1 VYGNPTNPAPQQ
13 PPEAPRHR
21 RRRFRIG
28 RLFRWIFT
36 IVVCLAI
43 AFVVIRIGP
52 SVYRRF
58 FGDGNTVWVSERFG
72 EVLKEKNELV
82 VLETTLTG
90 QETVSQKAW
99 LIGTVQQVQ
108 VPYSFT
114 ISFAVDLSLAQVSVD
129 NTMDSVVVR
138 LPAPVAKYPKL
149 TVDEDNMKKIDW
161 LYPLTPERYA
171 EIKNE
176 IEEKL
181 TAECS
186 SNQEYLNTAWQNTMR
201 NMESLFTSVTSTSED
216 GVTCTV
222 EVVKDNTLT
231 APETTDETAAE
242 TVTDTETTALPNA
255 A

>member
-1 VYGNPTNPAPQQ
+1 MNGYPTPPAPQEI
-13 PPEAPRHR
+13 PEAPRPRHH
-21 RRRFRIG
+21 RFRLG
-28 RLFRWIFT
+28 RLFRRIFT
-36 IVVCLAI
+36 LVVCLTI
-43 AFVVIRIGP
+43 AFVLVRFGP
-52 SVYRRF
+52 SIYRRF

-108 VPYSFT
+108 VPYSFS
-114 ISFAVDLSLAQVSVD
+114 ISFTVDLSRAEVSV
-129 NTMDSVVVR
+129 NTARDTVVVR
-138 LPAPVAKYPKL
+138 LPSPVPAYPKL

-171 EIKNE
+171 DIKNE

-186 SNQEYLNTAWQNTMR
+186 ANQDYLDSAWQNTVR
-201 NMESLFTSVTSTSED
+201 NMESLFSSVASTSED
-216 GVTCTV
+216 GITCTV
-222 EVVKDNTLT
+222 EVVKD
-231 APETTDETAAE
+231 D
-242 TVTDTETTALPNA
+242 ALPLPGATEDAGTPAVMPDA

>member
-1 VYGNPTNPAPQQ
+1 MNGYPTQPAPQE
-13 PPEAPRHR
+13 PPEAPRPRH
-21 RRRFRIG
+21 RRFRIG
-28 RLFRWIFT
+28 RLFRLIFT
-36 IVVCLAI
+36 LIVCLAI
-43 AFVVIRIGP
+43 AFVVVRIGP

-114 ISFAVDLSLAQVSVD
+114 ISFTVDLSRAQVSVE

-138 LPAPVAKYPKL
+138 LPSPVPAYPKL

-171 EIKNE
+171 DIKNE

-186 SNQEYLNTAWQNTMR
+186 TNQDYLNSAWQNTVR
-201 NMESLFTSVTSTSED
+201 NMESLFSSVTSSSED

-222 EVVKDNTLT
+222 EVVRDDTLSLPEATEESATPT
-231 APETTDETAAE
+231 ATPDAA
-242 TVTDTETTALPNA
+242 
-255 A
+255 